1 MYLDPNHP
9 LSKQA
14 LSLCML
20 HFVIRYNYMDIN
32 LLVLTANRCSFSVG
46 VDPNAT
52 TSENKEE
59 MDARSVFIGN
69 VSFISSLYII

>member
-1 MYLDPNHP
+1 MG
-9 LSKQA
+9 
-14 LSLCML
+14 
-20 HFVIRYNYMDIN
+20 IN